1 MTGVSDPVPQFT
13 ESEDK
18 MNAILGKS
26 AAFVGCKGA
35 ETDTPIEVNR
45 KKNITKSTMKL
56 CRAES
61 IGKPS
66 EIVQAINSG

>member
-13 ESEDK
+13 ESKEK
-18 MNAILGKS
+18 MDAILGKS
-26 AAFVGCKGA
+26 VAFVECKGA

-45 KKNITKSTMKL
+45 KKNHQVS
-56 CRAES
+56 ES
-61 IGKPS
+61 ISEPS